1 MTLNF
6 HLLQTCTKCTFTVAW
21 RTSANE
27 SSAGD
32 ISMTD
37 WTTADIPPL
46 NGKTA
51 VITGATGGLGHET
64 ALALAAAGAM
74 VVLTGRN
81 DAKGRNAIQSI
92 RARSGKPCFRG
103 RIRCA
108 LRSRLPLARSS
119 GQQCRRDGAAA
130 TADDGRRL

>member
-1 MTLNF
+1 MTLNC
-6 HLLQTCTKCTFTVAW
+6 HLLQTCTKCTFITAW
-21 RTSANE
+21 LTSANE

-51 VITGATGGLGHET
+51 VITGATGGLGYET
-64 ALALAAAGAM
+64 ALALAGTGAV

-81 DAKGRNAIQSI
+81 EAKGRDALQAIRGKFPNA
-92 RARSGKPCFRG
+92 
-103 RIRCA
+103 RIAYENLA
-108 LRSRLPLARSS
+108 LANLASV
-119 GQQCRRDGAAA
+119 AEFA
-130 TADDGRRL
+130 